1 MAQRLKESVGK
12 LDDPQFLPVFPWL
25 KTSPESYPVT
35 LDCHRCTS
43 VHAPSLP
50 PVNVI
55 KLKIL
60 KNKGGRTRPP
70 RTQPAWQGTE
80 GRRLR

>member
-1 MAQRLKESVGK
+1 MAQRLKESAGK
-12 LDDPQFLPVFPWL
+12 PDDPQFLPVFPWR
-25 KTSPESYPVT
+25 KTSPESCPLT

-50 PVNVI
+50 LVNVI

-60 KNKGGRTRPP
+60 KNKAKKLDRGKEQDRLGPSRLGRQT
-70 RTQPAWQGTE
+70 
-80 GRRLR
+80 